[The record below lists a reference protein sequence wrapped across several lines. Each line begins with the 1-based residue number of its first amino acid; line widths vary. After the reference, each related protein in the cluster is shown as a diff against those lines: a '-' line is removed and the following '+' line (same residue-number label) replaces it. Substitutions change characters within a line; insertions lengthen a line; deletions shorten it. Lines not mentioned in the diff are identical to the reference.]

1 MEIEEA
7 EKKIYES
14 LVEKDYLE
22 SKKTKENYLEKEMNE
37 KLQFN
42 LKNTAEEKNV
52 DFNYRV
58 IGQKIKVKNK
68 NDPYKEY
75 LNFYHDLINKKRN
88 KYIEYKKPIDI
99 QSLVKSNSQQII
111 KTKYQIDNKY
121 LNNQKEKNENTKVII
136 VENIE

>member
-1 MEIEEA
+1 MI
-7 EKKIYES
+7 
-14 LVEKDYLE
+14 
-22 SKKTKENYLEKEMNE
+22 
-37 KLQFN
+37 
-42 LKNTAEEKNV
+42 
-52 DFNYRV
+52 
-58 IGQKIKVKNK
+58 

-75 LNFYHDLINKKRN
+75 LDFYHDLINKKKN